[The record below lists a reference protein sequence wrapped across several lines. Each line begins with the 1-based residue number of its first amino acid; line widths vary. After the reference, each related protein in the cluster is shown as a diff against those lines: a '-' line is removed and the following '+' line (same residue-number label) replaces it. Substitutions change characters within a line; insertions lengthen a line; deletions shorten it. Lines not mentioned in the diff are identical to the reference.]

1 MKKTLDAR
9 MRAIEHKADMLTKF
23 APVHVAIRKSFFYD
37 ELPEEWRDLYCEYV
51 GIDRAVMEHIM
62 LTAVGDLHFI
72 LHDIENMPQSTFEEI
87 INKYVEMNVAHPF
100 MEGNGRSTR
109 IWLDLMLKAEL
120 HQVIDW
126 SRVDKEDYL
135 LAMERSPVRDTE
147 IKHLLKEALTPDINN
162 RELYMKGIAHSYHYE
177 GYTTYKTGEV

>member
-23 APVHVAIRKSFFYD
+23 APIQIAIRRSFFYD

-72 LHDIENMPQSTFEEI
+72 LHDIEKPTPEELQEI
-87 INKYVEMNVAHPF
+87 IAWVE
-100 MEGNGRSTR
+100 
-109 IWLDLMLKAEL
+109 
-120 HQVIDW
+120 
-126 SRVDKEDYL
+126 SRVND
-135 LAMERSPVRDTE
+135 PVE
-147 IKHLLKEALTPDINN
+147 NC
-162 RELYMKGIAHSYHYE
+162 
-177 GYTTYKTGEV
+177 

>member
-23 APVHVAIRKSFFYD
+23 ALVHVAIRKSFFYD

-72 LHDIENMPQSTFEEI
+72 LHDIEKPTPEELQEI
-87 INKYVEMNVAHPF
+87 IAWVE
-100 MEGNGRSTR
+100 
-109 IWLDLMLKAEL
+109 
-120 HQVIDW
+120 
-126 SRVDKEDYL
+126 SRVND
-135 LAMERSPVRDTE
+135 PVE
-147 IKHLLKEALTPDINN
+147 NC
-162 RELYMKGIAHSYHYE
+162 
-177 GYTTYKTGEV
+177 